1 MLEVEDGGDQGP
13 DSGVEQLEQNG
24 EELPDGPNNDGLV
37 EAVELGG
44 GDMVGVSGDIGWVVE
59 GFEGG
64 VRVGW
69 SLLGVVVFFS

>member
-1 MLEVEDGGDQGP
+1 MLEVEDSGNQGP
-13 DSGVEQLEQNG
+13 DSGVEELEQNR
-24 EELPDGPNNDGLV
+24 EELPDGPQDDGLV
-37 EAVELGG
+37 EAMELGG
-44 GDMVGVSGDIGWVVE
+44 GYMVGVSGDIGWVVE